1 MKASELKQIAKSI
14 ESHRRKDKQI
24 ALAGIKKFVEESPSQ
39 VSVTNP
45 LAERNPT
52 VILEVRGGLLY
63 ACNPITKWVTR
74 LDELSLELLVGII
87 ENLSKNV

>member
-39 VSVTNP
+39 VLVTSTEYN
-45 LAERNPT
+45 AT
-52 VILEVRGGLLY
+52 VWLEVREGFTY
-63 ACNPITKWVTR
+63 VVKPSTKEATR
-74 LDELSLELLVGII
+74 LDEFSLEILIDII

>member
-39 VSVTNP
+39 V
-45 LAERNPT
+45 T
-52 VILEVRGGLLY
+52 VKGLL
-63 ACNPITKWVTR
+63 
-74 LDELSLELLVGII
+74 LSLGANTSTLFATGLEPENKNTSIILDNADLDILIDII

>member
-24 ALAGIKKFVEESPSQ
+24 ALAGIEKFVEESPSQ
-39 VSVTNP
+39 VLGTSVEHNVTI
-45 LAERNPT
+45 L
-52 VILEVRGGLLY
+52 LEVREGFTY
-63 ACNPITKWVTR
+63 AVNPTTKWATR
-74 LDELSLELLVGII
+74 LDEMSLDILVDII

>member
-39 VSVTNP
+39 VLVTNIEYSATI
-45 LAERNPT
+45 L
-52 VILEVRGGLLY
+52 LEVQEGLLY
-63 ACNPITKWVTR
+63 SVNPTTKWATR
-74 LDELSLELLVGII
+74 LDEMSLDILVDII

>member
-24 ALAGIKKFVEESPSQ
+24 ALAGIEKFVEESPSQ
-39 VSVTNP
+39 VICTSIEHKSTI
-45 LAERNPT
+45 
-52 VILEVRGGLLY
+52 ILEVREGLVY
-63 ACNPITKWVTR
+63 ACSPNTKWAVR
-74 LDELSLELLVGII
+74 LDECSLEILIDII